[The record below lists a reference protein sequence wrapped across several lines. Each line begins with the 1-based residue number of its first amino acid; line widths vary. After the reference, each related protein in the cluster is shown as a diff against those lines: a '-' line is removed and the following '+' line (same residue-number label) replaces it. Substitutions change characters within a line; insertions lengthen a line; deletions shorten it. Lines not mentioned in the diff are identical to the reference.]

1 MLLNIRMLI
10 STLRRTAWMKWITA
24 DGETVAVAGN
34 LPYGQLGIGGLDAG
48 GDGGRTSMD
57 GAHSVSVHVV
67 VWKAGTAADSG
78 DHGCLVRRHAKLGH
92 CLVEHIEDGVVA
104 AAGTPAGV
112 LRVLKS
118 EGANPFVSLFSI
130 LMYLMYKGIMSMV
143 VHVEFHSFHHFL
155 HQEGL
160 SFHLVDAENLL
171 CGEVHL

>member
-1 MLLNIRMLI
+1 MDEV
-10 STLRRTAWMKWITA
+10 ITA

-57 GAHSVSVHVV
+57 GVHSVSVHV

-112 LRVLKS
+112 LRVLEVGGS
-118 EGANPFVSLFSI
+118 ESLCLIIFHIDVSN
-130 LMYLMYKGIMSMV
+130 V
-143 VHVEFHSFHHFL
+143 
-155 HQEGL
+155 
-160 SFHLVDAENLL
+160 
-171 CGEVHL
+171 